1 MHVPPYQKGGLG
13 VFVRGI
19 TNKFDRRMTI
29 LALDLLLEMRAVS
42 PGMLAIAG
50 GLLVWNLGIRG
61 GSFSANALPT
71 VRFVANQSARGVLVA
86 GEKKRDPSR
95 TGQGQEML

>member
-1 MHVPPYQKGGLG
+1 VPPYQKGGLG

-61 GSFSANALPT
+61 GQLLSQRTTYSA
-71 VRFVANQSARGVLVA
+71 FC
-86 GEKKRDPSR
+86 GEPVCPRSPRSR
-95 TGQGQEML
+95 

>member
-1 MHVPPYQKGGLG
+1 M
-13 VFVRGI
+13 FVRGI

-61 GSFSANALPT
+61 GAASQPTHYLQCVLWRTSLPEE
-71 VRFVANQSARGVLVA
+71 S
-86 GEKKRDPSR
+86 S
-95 TGQGQEML
+95 